1 MEYSGFL
8 QITQSDAGGDSEETE
23 RAVRAVLTTLA
34 ERLSRDKARDLLQW
48 LPAEIK
54 PWLHTERSAERFD
67 VGEFLR
73 RVAEREGVDPESAE
87 RDARAVFAALREAV
101 GHDEYADLAVQ
112 LPSDYG
118 VLLPPP

>member
-8 QITQSDAGGDSEETE
+8 QITQSEAGGDSEETE

-34 ERLSRDKARDLLQW
+34 ERLSRDEARDLLQR
-48 LPAEIK
+48 LPVEIR

-73 RVAEREGVDPESAE
+73 RVAEREGVDLESAE

-101 GHDEYADLAVQ
+101 GHDEYADLTVRF
-112 LPSDYG
+112 PPDYG
-118 VLLPPP
+118 VLLPRP